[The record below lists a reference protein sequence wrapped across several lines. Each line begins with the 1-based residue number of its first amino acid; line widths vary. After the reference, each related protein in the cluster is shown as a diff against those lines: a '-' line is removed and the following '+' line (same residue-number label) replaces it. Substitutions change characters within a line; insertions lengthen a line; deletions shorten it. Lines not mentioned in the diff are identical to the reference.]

1 MSLLAAVEEVEEEE
15 TTPLCARI
23 TATLIASKLSSSR
36 KRERPGASR
45 ATQTKLSYYLRAE
58 YHCPAVGQSGFEFGP
73 FRRLRTA
80 TEQLV

>member
-36 KRERPGASR
+36 KRETRGVQSDSNEIVLLFEGGIS
-45 ATQTKLSYYLRAE
+45 LSGGRS
-58 YHCPAVGQSGFEFGP
+58 VG
-73 FRRLRTA
+73 L
-80 TEQLV
+80 